1 MNSDLEQFRARL
13 AGQSGPQLWR
23 SLEELGR
30 TPEFRACLEREFPVG
45 ASEWPDD
52 PAEADGMGRRQF
64 LMLAGASL
72 ALAGFAG
79 CSPRSRE
86 KIVPYVDQP
95 EQILPGQPLAYATAM
110 PLNGYGRGIIVET
123 DMGRPIKIE
132 GNPAHPDSLGATDA
146 VTQAAVL
153 GLWDPDRSQAPFFN
167 GHISTWNKFESE
179 LLAVLKT
186 AAAVQGEGLAVLTEP
201 TTSPTLHRQMGELL
215 TKFPKARSY
224 QWSPGAGTNF
234 PLPAETDFGKADVIV
249 SVGNDFLVDQPGSL
263 RYMRQFAARRRVEG
277 GKVQPNR
284 LYVLESTPTITGTM
298 ADERL
303 SAPPDR
309 IAAVLRRLGGAAGEK
324 LDAREESFAQKLAA
338 DLARHRASSL
348 VLAGEMEPG
357 EVRVLAA
364 ALGGT
369 AAPVGTSPADG
380 LDQLSSDLDAGRIK
394 HLFILGEIRSTTR
407 RPACASASAWRR
419 PLLRFTSHF
428 IRTRLRWAA
437 AGTCRKR
444 ISSKPGATS
453 WPAMAPRPSSNQ
465 RLIRSTRAS
474 RCTKCSPC

>member
-201 TTSPTLHRQMGELL
+201 TTSPTLAPADRRTAHQIPQGAFVPMV
-215 TKFPKARSY
+215 AR
-224 QWSPGAGTNF
+224 GRDE
-234 PLPAETDFGKADVIV
+234 LPA
-249 SVGNDFLVDQPGSL
+249 S
-263 RYMRQFAARRRVEG
+263 RR
-277 GKVQPNR
+277 
-284 LYVLESTPTITGTM
+284 
-298 ADERL
+298 D
-303 SAPPDR
+303 
-309 IAAVLRRLGGAAGEK
+309 
-324 LDAREESFAQKLAA
+324 
-338 DLARHRASSL
+338 
-348 VLAGEMEPG
+348 
-357 EVRVLAA
+357 
-364 ALGGT
+364 
-369 AAPVGTSPADG
+369 
-380 LDQLSSDLDAGRIK
+380 
-394 HLFILGEIRSTTR
+394 
-407 RPACASASAWRR
+407 
-419 PLLRFTSHF
+419 
-428 IRTRLRWAA
+428 RLRK
-437 AGTCRKR
+437 GGRDRFRRK
-444 ISSKPGATS
+444 
-453 WPAMAPRPSSNQ
+453 
-465 RLIRSTRAS
+465 
-474 RCTKCSPC
+474 